1 MIDIIYYGAVEKYKT
16 SDQLVVQYRFVVN
29 NHPIAVH
36 LVLYI
41 ESSHGVGYS
50 DLLNEACNYA
60 YAMYLL
66 GQVNQG
72 RN

>member
-16 SDQLVVQYRFVVN
+16 AEQLVVQYRFVVN
-29 NHPIAVH
+29 NRPIPVH

-41 ESSHGVGYS
+41 ESSNGVRYS
-50 DLLNEACNYA
+50 DLLNEASNYA

-66 GQVNQG
+66 GQYG
-72 RN
+72 RGE